1 LEQVRR
7 RGDLMAFA
15 DDLLLM
21 SNSKQEIEEVISELV
36 SLELN
41 FNLRLNKKNSE
52 VLTSEGIEE
61 IAGIKCRNEVKY
73 LGVKVTTDRKEQ
85 IRIAKEQI

>member
-1 LEQVRR
+1 
-7 RGDLMAFA
+7 MAFA